1 MKASLFCNSQYIGP
15 APNDVWP
22 LSGKHFSPEIAVRSI
37 QTTLDQFRHADEFGF
52 DWVTVA
58 EHHYSPLSLSPN
70 PMVMAGALCQVV
82 RRAKIAVLGPTIP
95 ILNPVRVAEEF
106 AMIDV
111 MSGGRLIAG
120 MMRGTPNEYVTY
132 DINPSESRERFAEAL
147 HLIRRSW
154 SQPDPFG
161 WSGKYYN
168 YRTISI
174 WPRPVQKPE
183 PPIFMSGAS
192 PEAGEFAAR
201 SRLGVGFAFTTV
213 PHAKKAVAHYRDCAH
228 AAEWEPTADNVIYR
242 ALFHVADSD
251 ERAFEEMATL
261 APRVNMT
268 DQNKAVSTAIREETS
283 YYGADIV
290 GQTTRNSR
298 RELAERIELGQVIV
312 GSPETALKQIRR
324 IHDELGN
331 GIIDLVV
338 GVQLGEAT
346 MHSIELLG
354 SKIVPRMRE
363 F

>member
-1 MKASLFCNSQYIGP
+1 MKASLFCNAQYMGP
-15 APNDVWP
+15 APADVWP
-22 LSGKHFSPEIAVRSI
+22 LAGKYFSPEHAVRSM
-37 QTTLDQFRHADEFGF
+37 QTTLDQFQRADEFGF

-58 EHHYSPLSLSPN
+58 EHHYSPFSLSPN

-120 MMRGTPNEYVTY
+120 MMRGTANEYVTY

-147 HLIRRSW
+147 QIIRQSW
-154 SQPDPFG
+154 TQTEPFG
-161 WSGKYYN
+161 WTGKYYQ

-192 PEAGEFAAR
+192 PEAGAFAAR
-201 SRLGVGFAFTTV
+201 NHIGVGFAFTTV
-213 PHAKKAVAHYRDCAH
+213 PLATKAAARSRDCAR
-228 AAEWEPTADNVIYR
+228 AAAWEPAADNVIYR
-242 ALFHVADSD
+242 ALFHVADTD
-251 ERAFEEMATL
+251 EQAFDDMATL
-261 APRVNMT
+261 QPRVSMT
-268 DQNKAVSTAIREETS
+268 DQNKAISAAMRDS
-283 YYGADIV
+283 GYYGEDIV
-290 GQTTRNSR
+290 GQTQRNSR

-324 IHDELGN
+324 IKDAVGA

-338 GVQLGEAT
+338 GVQLGERT

-354 SKIVPRMRE
+354 SKVLPRMRE